1 MRESYSFHPR
11 LTHTRIHAR
20 NDCRRGARPV
30 RAACASVAIAV
41 LASLVFSSVA
51 GGAAASDAIVAPL
64 ITRDLIG
71 MAGKEVTM
79 ETVEYTPGAK
89 SPPHRHHAQVF
100 VYVLE
105 GSVRMQ
111 VQGSPAVTLGPGG
124 TFYESPDDLHVVS
137 ENASQTKPAK
147 FLVVMVK
154 DKGMGADGKVDESG
168 QGRAEAAG
176 RPLLGL
182 PAPDIVL
189 KTIDGKTVDL
199 SKFYGSQ
206 PVYLKF
212 WATWCVPCREQMPG
226 FERDY
231 ERFGD
236 RVAFVAVNAGFNDTE
251 AAVRQV
257 QREAGMRMPIVIDDG
272 RLAADLNL
280 RVTPQHVVIGRDGRI
295 LYIGHLA
302 DERLHDAMEEAL
314 RQAPRTASRP
324 EMPARAVFGVGDSPR
339 GLTAITMNGEAF
351 PLVGASSDARP
362 RALVFFSPWC
372 ESYLAK
378 SRPTASQ
385 ACRRVRE
392 EMNDLA
398 MRHDARWL
406 GIASG
411 LWASAKDLADYQKEP
426 GTPVPLTLDASG
438 RLFRAF
444 GVHSVPT
451 VVLLDAQGRIA
462 AKLGPNDHGL
472 EPALRALEAKKQAS

>member
-1 MRESYSFHPR
+1 MRES
-11 LTHTRIHAR
+11 HTF
-20 NDCRRGARPV
+20 
-30 RAACASVAIAV
+30 RAARAALVPAALAALALSAI
-41 LASLVFSSVA
+41 A
-51 GGAAASDAIVAPL
+51 GGAAASDAVVAPL
-64 ITRDLIG
+64 ITRDLVG
-71 MAGKEVTM
+71 MPGKEVTM
-79 ETVEYTPGAK
+79 ETVEYAPGGK

-105 GSVRMQ
+105 GAVRMQ
-111 VQGSPAVTLGPGG
+111 VQGSPAVTLAPGG
-124 TFYESPDDLHVVS
+124 TFYEGPDDLHVVS
-137 ENASQTKPAK
+137 ENASPTKPAK

-154 DKGMGADGKVDESG
+154 DKAIGAGAEIDESG
-168 QGRAEAAG
+168 QGRAQAAG

-182 PAPDIVL
+182 PGPDIAL
-189 KTIDGKTVDL
+189 QTIDGKPIDL
-199 SKFYGSQ
+199 AKLYGHQ

-231 ERFGD
+231 ETFGD
-236 RVAFVAVNAGFNDTE
+236 RIAFVAVDAGFNDTE

-272 RLAADLNL
+272 RLAAGLNL

-295 LYIGHLA
+295 LYVGHLA
-302 DERLHDAMEEAL
+302 DARLHDALEEAL
-314 RQAPRTASRP
+314 REAPGTASGRELP
-324 EMPARAVFGVGDSPR
+324 RRAVFGVGDIPR
-339 GLTAITMNGEAF
+339 DLTAITITGETF
-351 PLVGASSDARP
+351 PLVGPSRDARP

-378 SRPTASQ
+378 SRPADSQ

-398 MRHDARWL
+398 RRHDVDWL

-411 LWASAKDLADYQKEP
+411 LWASAKDLADYQKDP

-444 GVHSVPT
+444 GVRDVPT

-462 AKLGPNDHGL
+462 ARLGPNDRGL
-472 EPALRALEAKKQAS
+472 QAALRALESKKAAS

>member
-1 MRESYSFHPR
+1 MALRRTYTWTIR
-11 LTHTRIHAR
+11 HAR
-20 NDCRRGARPV
+20 GCCQAGLGAA
-30 RAACASVAIAV
+30 RAVVALAA
-41 LASLVFSSVA
+41 LASLASSTAA
-51 GGAAASDAIVAPL
+51 GGAAASDAVVAQL
-64 ITRDLIG
+64 LTRDLIG
-71 MAGKEVTM
+71 LPGKEVTM
-79 ETVEYTPGAK
+79 ETVEYAPGGK

-111 VQGSPAVTLGPGG
+111 VQGSPTVTLGPGG
-124 TFYESPDDLHVVS
+124 TFYESPDDLHSIS
-137 ENASQTKPAK
+137 ENASQTKSAK

-154 DKGMGADGKVDESG
+154 DKAPAAAGEAAESG
-168 QGRAEAAG
+168 QDRAESAG
-176 RPLLGL
+176 QPLLGL
-182 PAPDIVL
+182 PGPDIAL
-189 KTIDGKTVDL
+189 QTIDGKTIDL
-199 SKFYGSQ
+199 AKLYGRK

-231 ERFGD
+231 ETLGD
-236 RVAFVAVNAGFNDTE
+236 RIAFIAVNAAFNDTE
-251 AAVRQV
+251 EAVRQV

-272 RLAADLNL
+272 RLAAALNL

-302 DERLHDAMEEAL
+302 DERLHAALDEAL
-314 RQAPRTASRP
+314 REGPRTVS
-324 EMPARAVFGVGDSPR
+324 AREPPGRVVFGVGDTPHD
-339 GLTAITMNGEAF
+339 LTAVTTTGEAF
-351 PLVGASSDARP
+351 PLVGPSPDKRP

-378 SRPTASQ
+378 SRPAASQ

-398 MRHDARWL
+398 PHSDARWL

-411 LWASAKDLADYQKEP
+411 LWASMKDLADYQQEP
-426 GTPVPLTLDASG
+426 GTPVPLTLDANG

-444 GVHSVPT
+444 GVRDVPT

-462 AKLGPNDHGL
+462 AKFGPNDRGL
-472 EPALRALEAKKQAS
+472 EAALHALESTKAAS

>member
-1 MRESYSFHPR
+1 MRMSDPFR
-11 LTHTRIHAR
+11 L
-20 NDCRRGARPV
+20 RRTSIRTDRPDECGPSAHRG
-30 RAACASVAIAV
+30 RAARAGLVPVA
-41 LASLVFSSVA
+41 LATLALSA
-51 GGAAASDAIVAPL
+51 TADEAAASDAAVAPL

-71 MAGKEVTM
+71 LPGKEVTM
-79 ETVEYTPGAK
+79 ETVEYAPGGK

-105 GSVRMQ
+105 GSLRMQ

-137 ENASQTKPAK
+137 ENASPTKPAK
-147 FLVVMVK
+147 FLVVIVK
-154 DKGMGADGKVDESG
+154 DKTPNAGAESDESG
-168 QGRAEAAG
+168 QGRAQAAG

-182 PAPDIVL
+182 SGPDITL
-189 KTIDGKTVDL
+189 KTIDGKTIDL
-199 SKFYGSQ
+199 SKLYGHE

-231 ERFGD
+231 ETFGD
-236 RVAFVAVNAGFNDTE
+236 RIAFIAVNAGFNDTE

-302 DERLHDAMEEAL
+302 DARLHDAMEAAL
-314 RQAPRTASRP
+314 AEAPRSASGR
-324 EMPARAVFGVGDSPR
+324 EIRGRALFGVGDRPR
-339 GLTAITMNGEAF
+339 DLTAITTTGDAF
-351 PLVGASSDARP
+351 PLVGPSPDARP

-378 SRPTASQ
+378 SRPADAQ

-392 EMNDLA
+392 ETNDLA

-411 LWASAKDLADYQKEP
+411 LWASATDLANYQKEP

-444 GVHSVPT
+444 GVRDVPT

-462 AKLGPNDHGL
+462 AKFGPNDRGL
-472 EPALRALEAKKQAS
+472 EAALHALESTKAAS

>member
-1 MRESYSFHPR
+1 MA
-11 LTHTRIHAR
+11 L
-20 NDCRRGARPV
+20 RRTYPWTIRGSRGCGQAGL
-30 RAACASVAIAV
+30 RAARAGLALAA
-41 LASLVFSSVA
+41 LASLVSSAAA
-51 GGAAASDAIVAPL
+51 GGAGASDAVAAQL
-64 ITRDLIG
+64 LTRDLIG
-71 MAGKEVTM
+71 LPGKEVTI
-79 ETVEYTPGAK
+79 ETVEYAPGGK

-105 GSVRMQ
+105 GSMRMQ

-124 TFYESPDDLHVVS
+124 TFYEGPDDLHAVS
-137 ENASQTKPAK
+137 ENASQTKAAK

-154 DKGMGADGKVDESG
+154 DKAPAAGAAAQESG

-182 PAPDIVL
+182 PGPAIAL
-189 KTIDGKTVDL
+189 KTIDGKTIDL
-199 SKFYGSQ
+199 AKLYGHR

-226 FERDY
+226 FEHDY
-231 ERFGD
+231 ETLGD
-236 RVAFVAVNAGFNDTE
+236 RIEFIAVNAAFNDTE
-251 AAVRQV
+251 EAVRQV

-272 RLAADLNL
+272 RLAAALNL
-280 RVTPQHVVIGRDGRI
+280 RVTPQHVVIGRDGRV

-302 DERLHDAMEEAL
+302 DERLHAALDEAL
-314 RQAPRTASRP
+314 REAPRTVA
-324 EMPARAVFGVGDSPR
+324 ARELPGRVVFGVGDTPR
-339 GLTAITMNGEAF
+339 DLTAITTTGKAF
-351 PLVGASSDARP
+351 PLVGPSPDARP

-378 SRPTASQ
+378 SRPAASQ

-392 EMNDLA
+392 QLNELA
-398 MRHDARWL
+398 PHRDARWL

-426 GTPVPLTLDASG
+426 GTPVPLTLDANG

-444 GVHSVPT
+444 GVRDVPT

-462 AKLGPNDHGL
+462 AKLGPNDEGL
-472 EPALRALEAKKQAS
+472 EAALRALESNRPRDSNKT

>member
-1 MRESYSFHPR
+1 
-11 LTHTRIHAR
+11 
-20 NDCRRGARPV
+20 V
-30 RAACASVAIAV
+30 CAGVAIAV
-41 LASLVFSSVA
+41 LASLAASVVTGA
-51 GGAAASDAIVAPL
+51 AAASDAVVAQL

-71 MAGKEVTM
+71 MPGKEVTM
-79 ETVEYTPGAK
+79 ETVEYAPGAK

-111 VQGSPAVTLGPGG
+111 VQGSPAVALGPGG

-147 FLVVMVK
+147 FLVMMVK
-154 DKGMGADGKVDESG
+154 DKAMGADGKVDESG
-168 QGRAEAAG
+168 QGRAQAAG

-182 PAPDIVL
+182 PGPAIVL
-189 KTIDGKTVDL
+189 KTIEGKTIDL
-199 SKFYGSQ
+199 SKFYGSR

-236 RVAFVAVNAGFNDTE
+236 RIAFIAVNAGFNDTE

-314 RQAPRTASRP
+314 RQAPRTASGREIP
-324 EMPARAVFGVGDSPR
+324 GRAVFDVGDSPR
-339 GLTAITMNGEAF
+339 DLTAITMDGKAF
-351 PLVGASSDARP
+351 PLVGPSSDARP

-372 ESYLAK
+372 ESYLA
-378 SRPTASQ
+378 
-385 ACRRVRE
+385 
-392 EMNDLA
+392 
-398 MRHDARWL
+398 MRHEARWL

-444 GVHSVPT
+444 GVHNVPT

-462 AKLGPNDHGL
+462 AKLGPNDRGL
-472 EPALRALEAKKQAS
+472 DAALRALESKKQAS

>member
-1 MRESYSFHPR
+1 MALRRTY
-11 LTHTRIHAR
+11 TRAAAHWR
-20 NDCRRGARPV
+20 DRCRGAV
-30 RAACASVAIAV
+30 RAGIALAALAP
-41 LASLVFSSVA
+41 LASSGAA
-51 GGAAASDAIVAPL
+51 GGAAASDAVVAPL
-64 ITRDLIG
+64 MVRDLIG
-71 MAGKEVTM
+71 APDKEVTM
-79 ETVEYTPGAK
+79 ETVEYAPGGR
-89 SPPHRHHAQVF
+89 SSPHRHHAQVF

-124 TFYESPDDLHVVS
+124 TFYESPDDLHTVS

-154 DKGMGADGKVDESG
+154 DKARGGGGEADESG
-168 QGRAEAAG
+168 QGRALAAG
-176 RPLLGL
+176 QSLLGL
-182 PAPDIVL
+182 PGPDIVL
-189 KTIDGKTVDL
+189 KTIDGKTIDL
-199 SKFYGSQ
+199 AKLYGRR

-231 ERFGD
+231 ESLGD
-236 RVAFVAVNAGFNDTE
+236 RMAFIAVNAGFNDTE

-257 QREAGMRMPIVIDDG
+257 QHEAGLRMPIVIDDG
-272 RLAADLNL
+272 RLAAQLNL

-302 DERLHDAMEEAL
+302 DEHLHAAMNEAL
-314 RQAPRTASRP
+314 REAPHTVAAHAI
-324 EMPARAVFGVGDSPR
+324 PARVVFGVGDTPHDLSAM
-339 GLTAITMNGEAF
+339 TTTGEAF
-351 PLVGASSDARP
+351 PLVGPSPDPRP

-378 SRPTASQ
+378 SRPAASQ

-392 EMNDLA
+392 EVNTLA
-398 MRHDARWL
+398 THGDARWL

-426 GTPVPLTLDASG
+426 GTSVPLTLDGSG

-444 GVHSVPT
+444 GVRDVPT

-462 AKLGPNDHGL
+462 AKLGPNDRGL
-472 EPALRALEAKKQAS
+472 EAALQALESNKQTS

>member
-1 MRESYSFHPR
+1 MRKSQTLR
-11 LTHTRIHAR
+11 LI
-20 NDCRRGARPV
+20 GI
-30 RAACASVAIAV
+30 AA
-41 LASLVFSSVA
+41 LASLAVSAVA
-51 GGAAASDAIVAPL
+51 GGAAASDAVVAPL
-64 ITRDLIG
+64 ITRDLTG
-71 MAGKEVTM
+71 VPGKEVTM
-79 ETVEYTPGAK
+79 ETVEYAPGAK

-111 VQGSPAVTLGPGG
+111 VQGSPALTLGPGG

-137 ENASQTKPAK
+137 ENASQAKPAK
-147 FLVVMVK
+147 FLVIMVK
-154 DKGMGADGKVDESG
+154 DKAAGAAAKVDESG
-168 QGRAEAAG
+168 QGRAQAAG
-176 RPLLGL
+176 QPLLGL
-182 PAPDIVL
+182 PGPDIVL

-199 SKFYGSQ
+199 AKYYGRR

-212 WATWCVPCREQMPG
+212 WATWCVPCREQMPA

-231 ERFGD
+231 ERLGD

-257 QREAGMRMPIVIDDG
+257 QREAGIRMPIVIDDG
-272 RLAADLNL
+272 RLAAALNL

-295 LYIGHLA
+295 LYVGHLA
-302 DERLHDAMEEAL
+302 DARLHDAMEAAL
-314 RQAPRTASRP
+314 RQAPGTAAGR
-324 EMPARAVFGVGDSPR
+324 ELPARVVFGVGDSPR
-339 GLTAITMNGEAF
+339 DLTAITINGDAF
-351 PLVGASSDARP
+351 PLVGPSPDARP

-411 LWASAKDLADYQKEP
+411 LWASAKDLADYQKDP

-444 GVHSVPT
+444 GVRNVPT

-462 AKLGPNDHGL
+462 AKLGPDDRGL
-472 EPALRALEAKKQAS
+472 DGALRALESTKEAS

>member
-1 MRESYSFHPR
+1 MALQRTYTGIQPR
-11 LTHTRIHAR
+11 HECGGGTCA
-20 NDCRRGARPV
+20 RGARAA
-30 RAACASVAIAV
+30 RAGIALAA
-41 LASLVFSSVA
+41 LASLALS
-51 GGAAASDAIVAPL
+51 AAPGEATASDAVVDQL
-64 ITRDLIG
+64 IARDLIG
-71 MAGKEVTM
+71 MPGKEVMM
-79 ETVEYTPGAK
+79 ETVEYAPGGK
-89 SPPHRHHAQVF
+89 SPAHRHHSQVF

-111 VQGSPAVTLGPGG
+111 VQGSPAETLGPGG
-124 TFYESPDDLHVVS
+124 TFYESPDDVHIVS

-154 DKGMGADGKVDESG
+154 DKAPTAGGADESG
-168 QGRAEAAG
+168 QGRAQAAG

-182 PAPDIVL
+182 PGPDLVL
-189 KTIDGKTVDL
+189 KTIDGNTIDL
-199 SKFYGSQ
+199 AKVYGRK

-231 ERFGD
+231 ETLGD
-236 RVAFVAVNAGFNDTE
+236 SIAFIAVNAGFNDTE
-251 AAVRQV
+251 TAVRQV
-257 QREAGMRMPIVIDDG
+257 QRETGMRMPIVIDDG
-272 RLAADLNL
+272 RLATALNL

-302 DERLHDAMEEAL
+302 DERLHEAMKEAL
-314 RQAPRTASRP
+314 GEGVRPASGREIPSQAI
-324 EMPARAVFGVGDSPR
+324 FGVGDVPR
-339 GLTAITMNGEAF
+339 DLTVITTTGEAF
-351 PLVGASSDARP
+351 PLVGASRDRRP
-362 RALVFFSPWC
+362 RVLVFFSPWC

-398 MRHDARWL
+398 THSDARWL

-411 LWASAKDLADYQKEP
+411 LWASARDLADYQKQP

-438 RLFRAF
+438 RLFRTF
-444 GVHSVPT
+444 GVRDVPT

-462 AKLGPNDHGL
+462 AKLGPNDRGL
-472 EPALRALEAKKQAS
+472 EPALRILESKKEGS

>member
-1 MRESYSFHPR
+1 MALRRTYTRTIQPR
-11 LTHTRIHAR
+11 HEY
-20 NDCRRGARPV
+20 GGGERPGGG
-30 RAACASVAIAV
+30 RAARAGIALAA
-41 LASLVFSSVA
+41 LASLA
-51 GGAAASDAIVAPL
+51 LIAAPREAAASDAIVAPL
-64 ITRDLIG
+64 IARDLIG
-71 MAGKEVTM
+71 MPGKEVTM
-79 ETVEYTPGAK
+79 ETVEYAPGGK

-111 VQGSPAVTLGPGG
+111 VQGSAAVTLGPGG
-124 TFYESPDDLHVVS
+124 TFYESPDDVHVVS
-137 ENASQTKPAK
+137 ENASRTKPAK
-147 FLVVMVK
+147 FLVVMVQ
-154 DKGMGADGKVDESG
+154 DKATGAGAAVDESG
-168 QGRAEAAG
+168 QGRAYAAG
-176 RPLLGL
+176 QPLLGL
-182 PAPDIVL
+182 PGPDIVL
-189 KTIDGKTVDL
+189 KTIDGKTIDL
-199 SKFYGSQ
+199 SKLYGRK

-231 ERFGD
+231 ETLGD
-236 RVAFVAVNAGFNDTE
+236 RVAFVAVNAGFTDTE

-257 QREAGMRMPIVIDDG
+257 QREAGMHMPIVIDDG
-272 RLAADLNL
+272 RLAAELNL

-302 DERLHDAMEEAL
+302 DERLHEAMNEAL
-314 RQAPRTASRP
+314 RQAPQTAPGREIP
-324 EMPARAVFGVGDSPR
+324 GRAVFGVGDTPR
-339 GLTAITMNGEAF
+339 DLTAITTTGETF
-351 PLVGASSDARP
+351 PLIGPSPDARP

-378 SRPTASQ
+378 SRPAASQ

-398 MRHDARWL
+398 RHSDARWL

-411 LWASAKDLADYQKEP
+411 LWASARDLADYQKEP

-444 GVHSVPT
+444 GVRDVPT

-462 AKLGPNDHGL
+462 AKLGPSDRGL
-472 EPALRALEAKKQAS
+472 EEALRVLESKKAAS

>member
-1 MRESYSFHPR
+1 MALRRMY
-11 LTHTRIHAR
+11 TRSLIGHLH
-20 NDCRRGARPV
+20 DCCGAGL
-30 RAACASVAIAV
+30 RAARAGLALAA
-41 LASLVFSSVA
+41 LASLASSAAA
-51 GGAAASDAIVAPL
+51 GGAAASDAVVAPL
-64 ITRDLIG
+64 ITRDLSG
-71 MAGKEVTM
+71 VPGKEVTM
-79 ETVEYTPGAK
+79 ETVEYAPGAK

-124 TFYESPDDLHVVS
+124 TFYESPDDFHTVS
-137 ENASQTKPAK
+137 ENASQTKSAK
-147 FLVVMVK
+147 FVVVMVK
-154 DKGMGADGKVDESG
+154 DKAPAAGGATEESG

-182 PAPDIVL
+182 PGPDIVL
-189 KTIDGKTVDL
+189 KTIDGKTIDL
-199 SKFYGSQ
+199 AKFYGRR

-231 ERFGD
+231 ETLGD
-236 RVAFVAVNAGFNDTE
+236 RVAFIAVNAAFNDTE
-251 AAVRQV
+251 TAVRQV

-272 RLAADLNL
+272 RLAAALNL

-302 DERLHDAMEEAL
+302 DERLHAALDEAQ
-314 RQAPRTASRP
+314 REAPRAVS
-324 EMPARAVFGVGDSPR
+324 AREPPGRVVFGVGDTPR
-339 GLTAITMNGEAF
+339 DLTATTTTGEAF
-351 PLVGASSDARP
+351 PLVGPSPDARP

-378 SRPTASQ
+378 SRPAASR

-398 MRHDARWL
+398 PHSDARWL

-444 GVHSVPT
+444 GVGNVPT

-462 AKLGPNDHGL
+462 AKFGPNDRGL
-472 EPALRALEAKKQAS
+472 EGALRALEPKTGQHTSS